1 MGREMTTF
9 RWKKS
14 PQYLNNS
21 TQFGWKM
28 EIHRLDPLP
37 SLVYSKSST
46 WSILVDRKKS
56 TRWKSMV
63 RTRLQISLFGWI
75 EKSTRWKRSMVRTRL
90 QLGLFEWIEKSTPWK
105 RSNGPNQTS
114 TWPILVDWKIYA
126 VEKKVWSEPDSTL
139 AYLGGTKNPHGG
151 KEVWSEPDFDLAYFG
166 GLKNPRGGE
175 KKVWSEPDF
184 DLAYFGGSKKKHDTE
199 QVGILRN
206 VKCWWKSKRFVRI

>member
-1 MGREMTTF
+1 MENGN
-9 RWKKS
+9 
-14 PQYLNNS
+14 PP
-21 TQFGWKM
+21 FGSIAVPGLQQ
-28 EIHRLDPLP
+28 EFH
-37 SLVYSKSST
+37 LVYLGGS
-46 WSILVDRKKS
+46 KKS

-90 QLGLFEWIEKSTPWK
+90 QLGLFGWIEKSTPWK

-184 DLAYFGGSKKKHDTE
+184 DLAYFGGSKKKTRYWASGNITE
-199 QVGILRN
+199 
-206 VKCWWKSKRFVRI
+206 C